1 MSITLSVP
9 PEIVQEVRIY
19 AERCNTSLN
28 ALLREYME
36 KLAAEERARR
46 EKESADVEAFLL
58 NQKGWLPKNYKFSR
72 REAEAR

>member
-72 REAEAR
+72 SEAEAR